1 MEKCAAYLEACTIYA
16 VNVKSMSGK
25 LTELAETLKRAKHQ
39 CLVHIQLC
47 AILSQL
53 GTHEQAL
60 DRAKAASRLSHF
72 CVECTLHAYKIHQ
85 LRYQLSK
92 EKSDSVSE
100 AMEQT
105 HTLAKRALVMLK
117 SIQELVKTGQ
127 IGEKP
132 EQQMRSAL
140 GVRTFADWVYEL
152 SISDVMFIEPISTL
166 ELKARAG
173 IRVEF
178 SKDYMLDKVANVA
191 VSYFCVSTELQF
203 LRGKQAYNPERD
215 KDAESYHMRSLR
227 LLDSFFPPECPLVQH
242 ISQTYQKRFVS
253 ELQEIPEETHSPVKT
268 TVPMGVSSR
277 ARTARNRSKQV
288 SQDCAKLPI
297 LKEKGR
303 TVPKS
308 PAARKEGGRVG
319 KGRVIRK
326 ASMEIRGKEQ
336 EKVRSASS
344 FGMYQ
349 VRRSRQGK
357 RSALREQTEQNRSFD
372 RERRNKSAELVRG
385 IDDSRLEDYLIGF
398 EGRNISPRTG
408 GNQYIVS

>member
-1 MEKCAAYLEACTIYA
+1 M
-16 VNVKSMSGK
+16 
-25 LTELAETLKRAKHQ
+25 
-39 CLVHIQLC
+39 
-47 AILSQL
+47 SQL

-72 CVECTLHAYKIHQ
+72 CIDCTLHAYKIHQ

-92 EKSDSVSE
+92 EKSESVSE

-105 HTLAKRALVMLK
+105 HTLAKRAHIMLK

-127 IGEKP
+127 VGEKP

-166 ELKARAG
+166 ELKAKAG

-227 LLDSFFPPECPLVQH
+227 LLDSFFPSECPLVQH

-253 ELQEIPEETHSPVKT
+253 ELHEIPEETHSPAKAA
-268 TVPMGVSSR
+268 VPAVISSR
-277 ARTARNRSKQV
+277 ARTARSRSKQA
-288 SQDCAKLPI
+288 SQDSGAGAKLPI

-303 TVPKS
+303 PVPKS
-308 PAARKEGGRVG
+308 PAPRKDTGRVC
-319 KGRVIRK
+319 KGRVVRK

-349 VRRSRQGK
+349 VRRSRQG
-357 RSALREQTEQNRSFD
+357 RRAALREQTEQNRSFD

-385 IDDSRLEDYLIGF
+385 LDESRLEDYMVGGF
-398 EGRNISPRTG
+398 EGRNVSPRIG

>member
-1 MEKCAAYLEACTIYA
+1 MP
-16 VNVKSMSGK
+16 
-25 LTELAETLKRAKHQ
+25 ELAETLKRAKHQ

-53 GTHEQAL
+53 GTHEQAVE
-60 DRAKAASRLSHF
+60 RAKAAARLSHF

-85 LRYQLSK
+85 LRYQLTK
-92 EKSDSVSE
+92 EKTESVSE

-105 HTLAKRALVMLK
+105 HVLAKRALIMLK
-117 SIQELVKTGQ
+117 SIQELIKTGA

-152 SISDVMFIEPISTL
+152 SISDVMFIEPISTQ
-166 ELKARAG
+166 ELKAKAG

-215 KDAESYHMRSLR
+215 KEAESYHMRSLR
-227 LLDSFFPPECPLVQH
+227 LLDSFFPAECPLVQH

-253 ELQEIPEETHSPVKT
+253 ELQEIPEETHSPAKAIA
-268 TVPMGVSSR
+268 VSSR
-277 ARTARNRSKQV
+277 ARTARSRSKQV
-288 SQDCAKLPI
+288 SQDSGGGGKLPV

-303 TVPKS
+303 ALPRS
-308 PAARKEGGRVG
+308 PVGRKEPPKAG
-319 KGRVIRK
+319 KGRVLRK
-326 ASMEIRGKEQ
+326 ASMEIRGREQ

-349 VRRSRQGK
+349 ARRSRQGK
-357 RSALREQTEQNRSFD
+357 RSVLREQAEHNRSFD
-372 RERRNKSAELVRG
+372 RERRNKSAELMHGV
-385 IDDSRLEDYLIGF
+385 DDSRLEDYLIGF